1 MPQPTRSP
9 LRHRARGIAEAYP
22 RAVKYTFIAVA
33 ALFVISC
40 VLGGYYFIAFSRLI
54 DARLHGERDRVLP
67 RVFARPLEI
76 RRGDNVSQKEL
87 LDRLN
92 DLGYAQR
99 TLAQTPGE
107 FAVTGGLVTIVPRAG
122 THIGKTL
129 IVNFQRQSA
138 QQRRTGR
145 TPPPHTISNRIESI
159 SVGKQAVPRVTM
171 DAPMLTALMPARVKR
186 R

>member
-33 ALFVISC
+33 ALFVLSC
-40 VLGGYYFIAFSRLI
+40 ALAGYYFIAFSRMI

-99 TLAQTPGE
+99 TQAQAPGE
-107 FAVTGGLVTIVPRAG
+107 FAVNGALVSIVPRAG
-122 THIGKTL
+122 THAGKTL
-129 IVNFQRQSA
+129 IVNFQRPTP
-138 QQRRTGR
+138 QRRQGR
-145 TPPPHTISNRIESI
+145 ARPVQTIGSRIESLT
-159 SVGKQAVPRVTM
+159 VGKHAVSRVTM
-171 DAPMLTALMPARVKR
+171 
-186 R
+186 